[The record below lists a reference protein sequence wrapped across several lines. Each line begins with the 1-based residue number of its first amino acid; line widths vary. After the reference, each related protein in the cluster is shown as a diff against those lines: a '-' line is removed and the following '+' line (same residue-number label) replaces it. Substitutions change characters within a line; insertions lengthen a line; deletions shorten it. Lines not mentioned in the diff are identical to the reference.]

1 MPQRTQC
8 SECGLEFESESG
20 GGTCPACAIRLAL
33 DAPTPPADQT
43 TDAND
48 PSDEA
53 PMPREGESVGRYRL
67 LEEIGRG
74 GMGSVFRAE
83 EREPIR
89 RTVAM
94 KFIKWGMDTAQV
106 VARFEAERQAL
117 AVMDHETIA
126 RVLDGG
132 STHAGRP
139 YFVMEYVRGVPIT
152 TFCDRHRLSTE
163 ERLGLFLRVCDGV
176 QHAHQKGVIH
186 RDLKPSNVLVS
197 HRDAG
202 NGSDSGERGVPKI
215 IDFGVAKATG
225 GQLSANTFFTR
236 IGQPVGT
243 PAYMSPEQA
252 RGDVDIDTRTDVYA
266 LGALLY
272 ELLVG
277 MAPLAGD
284 PETPQ
289 SQEDLFSLIEDGEMR
304 RPSRR
309 IKTGDESSES
319 SAKARRTD
327 ARHLQ
332 GRLRGDLDW
341 IVLKAL
347 ARDRAHRYAS
357 ASELRADIERHL
369 ADQPV
374 LAGPPSVGYRLTKFA
389 RRHRA
394 AVGAGLIAGLAV
406 ALGLVGLIFGLV
418 RAQTAEAR
426 SAREARKTAAI
437 NDFLQDVLSSP
448 DPYEG
453 SGRDITVLE
462 ALHAAEERI
471 PVRFENQPEVLA
483 AVDQTLGTTYARL
496 GDYERARPLLEQAL
510 AKRRALHTRPHPE
523 LAESL
528 LRVGWLRRTL
538 NETSEAEP
546 LLLEAQQIWEALGE
560 DETTLIGLGDTLDQ
574 IGWLRADQSR
584 FAESTETFRAALDVR
599 RRVFS
604 PPSDRLASS
613 WHNLASAHSNEGQTD
628 EAVAAF
634 REALVQRM
642 EALGPDHLSVAETL
656 GSLARL
662 HVTLGRVDEALEYET
677 EAIRIRRERLPE
689 GHPEIVDGLNTLAN
703 IQMRSG
709 DAELAL
715 QSYRELVPLNRALY
729 GEDHMNVGRAL
740 FNLGSTLHSVGRQD
754 EASRVMT
761 EAHEMNLRLFGSEHV
776 LVGLSSKELATIE
789 LALGNPAR
797 AERLIRRGVRLITA
811 SLGEEHWR
819 THSANSVL
827 GAVLTQQ
834 RRYEEA
840 ETVLL
845 ASHDGLVAHFG
856 VGANQVER
864 SRERLVALYAAWGRT
879 AEQARWQQAVD
890 SHAGDGDAQ
899 E

>member
-1 MPQRTQC
+1 MPERTHC
-8 SECGLEFESESG
+8 RECGLEFESRDG
-20 GGTCPACAIRLAL
+20 DTTCPACAIRLAL

-43 TDAND
+43 TEPSDA
-48 PSDEA
+48 DEA
-53 PMPREGESVGRYRL
+53 PMPRAGESVGRYRL

-89 RTVAM
+89 REVAI

-117 AVMDHETIA
+117 ALMDHETIA

-152 TFCDRHRLSTE
+152 TFCDRDRLSTE
-163 ERLGLFLRVCDGV
+163 ERLGLFMRVCDGV

-186 RDLKPSNVLVS
+186 RDLKPSNVMVS
-197 HRDAG
+197 HRDSG
-202 NGSDSGERGVPKI
+202 DGTGPGERGVPKI

-225 GQLSANTFFTR
+225 GQLSASTFFTR

-277 MAPLAGD
+277 VAPLADD
-284 PETPQ
+284 PKTPK
-289 SQEDLFSLIEDGEMR
+289 SQEELFSLIEDGEMR
-304 RPSRR
+304 RPSHR

-319 SAKARRTD
+319 SARARRTD

-332 GRLRGDLDW
+332 GRIEGDLDW

-347 ARDRAHRYAS
+347 ARERAQRYAS

-369 ADQPV
+369 SDQPV

-394 AVGAGLIAGLAV
+394 AVGAGLVAGVAV

-426 SAREARKTAAI
+426 TAREARKTAAI
-437 NDFLQDVLSSP
+437 NEFLQDVLSSP

-453 SGRDITVLE
+453 TGTDTTVLQ
-462 ALHAAEERI
+462 ALQAAEDRI
-471 PVRFENQPEVLA
+471 PARFADQPDVLA

-496 GDYERARPLLEQAL
+496 GDYQRARPLLQQAL
-510 AKRRALHTRPHPE
+510 EKRRAMHSRPHPE

-528 LRVGWLRRTL
+528 LRAGWLHRTL
-538 NETSEAEP
+538 NETEQAEAY
-546 LLLEAQQIWEALGE
+546 LIEARETWQALGD
-560 DETTLIGLGDTLDQ
+560 DEATLVGLADTLDQ

-584 FAESTETFRAALDVR
+584 FAESTAAFGQALDVR
-599 RRVFS
+599 RRVFE

-613 WHNLASAHSNEGQTD
+613 WHNMASAHSNEGNTD
-628 EAVAAF
+628 QAIAAF
-634 REALVQRM
+634 EEALDQRQRV
-642 EALGPDHLSVAETL
+642 LGPDHLAVAETL

-662 HVTLGRVDEALEYET
+662 QVTLGDPEKALEYET
-677 EAIRIRRERLPE
+677 EAMRIRREQLPE
-689 GHPEIVDGLNTLAN
+689 GHPEIIDGLNTLAS

-709 DAELAL
+709 NTDLAL
-715 QSYRELVPLNRALY
+715 QTYRELVPLNRIAY
-729 GEDHMNVGRAL
+729 GDEHMNVGRAL
-740 FNLGSTLHSVGRQD
+740 FNYASTLHSAGQQD
-754 EASRVMT
+754 EARRVMT
-761 EAHEMNLRLFGSEHV
+761 EAHELNLRLFGPEHV
-776 LVGLSSKELATIE
+776 LVGLSSKELGSIE
-789 LALGNPAR
+789 LAAGNAAR
-797 AERLIRRGVRLITA
+797 AERLIRQGVRLLTA
-811 SLGEEHWR
+811 NLGEDHWR
-819 THSANSVL
+819 SHSANSLL
-827 GAVLTQQ
+827 GSALARQ
-834 RRYEEA
+834 RRFEEA
-840 ETVLL
+840 ESLL
-845 ASHDGLVAHFG
+845 LRAQEGLLEQFG
-856 VGANQVER
+856 EQANQVR
-864 SRERLVALYAAWGRT
+864 RARERLVRLYEDLGRN
-879 AEQARWQQAVD
+879 EESARWQ
-890 SHAGDGDAQ
+890 SMIDASGATP
-899 E
+899 

>member
-1 MPQRTQC
+1 
-8 SECGLEFESESG
+8 
-20 GGTCPACAIRLAL
+20 
-33 DAPTPPADQT
+33 
-43 TDAND
+43 
-48 PSDEA
+48 
-53 PMPREGESVGRYRL
+53 MPRAGEAIGRYRL

-89 RTVAM
+89 REVAI

-117 AVMDHETIA
+117 ALMDHETIA

-152 TFCDRHRLSTE
+152 AFCDRHRLSTE
-163 ERLGLFLRVCDGV
+163 ERLNLFMRVCDGV

-197 HRDAG
+197 HRDTQEG
-202 NGSDSGERGVPKI
+202 RDSAERGVPKI

-277 MAPLAGD
+277 VAPLD
-284 PETPQ
+284 SDQKTPQ
-289 SQEDLFSLIEDGEMR
+289 SQEEIFSRIEDGDMR
-304 RPSRR
+304 RPSHR
-309 IKTGDESSES
+309 IRTGDESSES

-327 ARHLQ
+327 ARELQ
-332 GRLRGDLDW
+332 GRLQGDLDW

-347 ARDRAHRYAS
+347 ARDRAHRYPS

-374 LAGPPSVGYRLTKFA
+374 LAGPPSVAYRLGKFA

-394 AVGAGLIAGLAV
+394 AVVAALFGGIAV
-406 ALGLVGLIFGLV
+406 ILGLMGLIFGLV
-418 RAQTAEAR
+418 RAQTAEANT
-426 SAREARKTAAI
+426 AREARKTAAI
-437 NDFLQDVLSSP
+437 NEFLQDVLSSP

-453 SGRDITVLE
+453 SGTETTVLE
-462 ALHAAEERI
+462 ALQVAEERI
-471 PVRFENQPEVLA
+471 PARFADQPEILA

-496 GDYERARPLLEQAL
+496 GDYERARPLLEESL
-510 AKRRALHTRPHPE
+510 EKRRAVHQGPHPE

-528 LRVGWLRRTL
+528 LRVGWLKRTL
-538 NETSEAEP
+538 NETDEAEP
-546 LLLEAQQIWEALGE
+546 YLMEAREMWEALGE
-560 DETTLIGLGDTLDQ
+560 EEEARIGLADTLDQ

-584 FAESTETFRAALDVR
+584 FADSTEMFRRALDVR
-599 RRVFS
+599 SEVFE
-604 PPSDRLASS
+604 PPSERLGSS
-613 WHNLASAHSNEGQTD
+613 WHNVASAHSNEGNTD
-628 EAVAAF
+628 EAIAAF
-634 REALVQRM
+634 EEALDQRRR
-642 EALGPDHLSVAETL
+642 ALGPDHLSTAETL

-662 HVTLGRVDEALEYET
+662 YVSLGDSDRALEYET
-677 EAIRIRRERLPE
+677 EAMRIRRDRLPE
-689 GHPEIVDGLNTLAN
+689 DHPEIVDGLNTLAS

-709 DAELAL
+709 NSELAL

-740 FNLGSTLHSVGRQD
+740 FNLGSTLYSLEQLD
-754 EASRVMT
+754 EARRVMT

-776 LVGLSSKELATIE
+776 LVGLSSKELGSIE
-789 LALGNPAR
+789 LALGNTAR
-797 AERLIRRGVRLITA
+797 AERLVRQGVQLL
-811 SLGEEHWR
+811 SSNLGADHWR
-819 THSANSVL
+819 THSAKSALGSVL
-827 GAVLTQQ
+827 IE
-834 RRYEEA
+834 RRKLEEA
-840 ETVLL
+840 EASLL
-845 ASHDGLVAHFG
+845 AAHDGLLAHFG
-856 VGANQVER
+856 EGSRQVETTR
-864 SRERLVALYAAWGRT
+864 GRLVHLYEVWRRPSERER
-879 AEQARWQQAVD
+879 WQRLIGSGQ
-890 SHAGDGDAQ
+890 
-899 E
+899 